1 VERLRAARGY
11 GCGVVRRI
19 AAVGLAT
26 TPGYAHVA
34 VAGRLVVTAGAV
46 PIDEDG
52 TLVGP
57 GDHAAQARQVLANL
71 EAQLAAAGAAP
82 ADVLKTTVYVVGP
95 RESLSAVW
103 EVVQDSPFA
112 PAAST
117 LLGVTVL
124 GYEGQLVEVEAVA
137 LLRS

>member
-1 VERLRAARGY
+1 
-11 GCGVVRRI
+11 VVRRI
-19 AAVGLAT
+19 AAVGLASA
-26 TPGYAHVA
+26 PGYAHVA

-46 PIDEDG
+46 PLDADG

-57 GDHAAQARQVLANL
+57 GDHAAQARQVLENL
-71 EAQLAAAGAAP
+71 EAQLAAAGAVP

-95 RESLSAVW
+95 REALTAVW

-117 LLGVTVL
+117 LLGVAGL
-124 GYEGQLVEVEAVA
+124 GYEDQLVEIEAIAA
-137 LLRS
+137 LE

>member
-1 VERLRAARGY
+1 M
-11 GCGVVRRI
+11 VRRI
-19 AAVGLAT
+19 AAVGLAS

-34 VAGRLVVTAGAV
+34 VAGRLVGTAGAV
-46 PIDEDG
+46 PVDEDG
-52 TLVGP
+52 ALVGR

-95 RESLSAVW
+95 REALTTVW
-103 EVVQDSPFA
+103 AVVQDSPVA

-124 GYEGQLVEVEAVA
+124 GYEDQLVEIEAIAA
-137 LLRS
+137 LE